1 MEETCLEKVNQIRLY
16 SGERYE
22 CVDRVEAGEVC
33 VILGLSRSYAGMTL
47 GDCARE
53 EHAIIEPVLSYEV
66 IPPEGCA
73 PHVLL
78 SYMRQLEEEDPTP
91 SCDLAGEGKT
101 GACASYGTGSDGSPA
116 AAVEKEIR
124 YSGYLWCRKSAL

>member
-1 MEETCLEKVNQIRLY
+1 
-16 SGERYE
+16 
-22 CVDRVEAGEVC
+22 
-33 VILGLSRSYAGMTL
+33 MT
-47 GDCARE
+47 ARE

-78 SYMRQLEEEDPTP
+78 SYMRQLEEEDPT
-91 SCDLAGEGKT
+91 LRVTWQERGKT
-101 GACASYGTGSDGSPA
+101 GACVSYGTGSDGSPA